1 MRGKAPFLSHFSTK
15 YDPFTKTG
23 SEQTQEKL
31 RAMALSADCEDELD
45 RELLRKIFDEVDV
58 DCSGA
63 VTLSELEAHRRRN
76 EEMLRNKRRDAFHEV
91 RLSSSSSS
99 SSSSSLSSLSLLCVD
114 ACACACVFELS
125 EPVLF

>member
-1 MRGKAPFLSHFSTK
+1 
-15 YDPFTKTG
+15 
-23 SEQTQEKL
+23 
-31 RAMALSADCEDELD
+31 MALSADCEDELD

-91 RLSSSSSS
+91 CLSSSSS

-114 ACACACVFELS
+114 SDACACACVFELS